1 MLDGDCANAHQYA
14 WAKSALRGYSA
25 HRHLSSQTIDSERH
39 YPPHDGYFAPVP
51 MHSTALMVPCLACL
65 QVCLL

>member
-14 WAKSALRGYSA
+14 WAKSAPRGYSA

-51 MHSTALMVPCLACL
+51 MHSTASDGAVWLVLP
-65 QVCLL
+65 VCLL